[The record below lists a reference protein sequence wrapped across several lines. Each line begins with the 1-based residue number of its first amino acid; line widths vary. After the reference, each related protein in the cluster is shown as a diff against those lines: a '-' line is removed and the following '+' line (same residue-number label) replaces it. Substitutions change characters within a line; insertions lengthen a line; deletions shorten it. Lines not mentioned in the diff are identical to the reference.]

1 MYLNSKFIDQKYGSH
16 VREKRKFSE
25 KMLQNPSQNNGC
37 ILTRNGDLKAELMQL
52 IKRSEMNGQ
61 REGSITGLDIMPL
74 KNLVLMSQLTTMLT
88 LTNST
93 ISIQNF
99 I

>member
-1 MYLNSKFIDQKYGSH
+1 MGILSNGDFVLEDFVLGDF
-16 VREKRKFSE
+16 VP
-25 KMLQNPSQNNGC
+25 NPC